1 MQVSLETT
9 SSLERRLT
17 VGVPADVVDGEV
29 NRRLEDAAK
38 NVRINGFRQGKV
50 PMSVVRQ
57 RYGQGIRQEVL
68 GDVINRSLDD
78 AFRKE
83 NLRPAGRPQIEPK
96 QLNAGKDVEY
106 VAVFEVYPAVELKEL
121 NDQAVT
127 RFSAEISDAD
137 VEEMIEVLRKS
148 QAKWEPAARPAA
160 QGDRVN
166 IDFVGTQDGV
176 AFDGGSAQGHNL
188 QLGSNTMIPGF
199 EDAIVGM
206 SAGDTKNCPLTFPA
220 DYHVEALKG
229 ADVNFAITLN
239 TVSEEQLPEVDE
251 VFFTAFGITE
261 GGIERFRAD
270 VKNNMENEKNK
281 ASKNRLKAD
290 VFSVLLNVN
299 PVEVPKSLVNEEI
312 DALRNQALQQ
322 YGQLDTSKFD
332 VRALMPDDL
341 FREQALRRSSLGLL
355 IAEIIT
361 KHNIQ
366 PDSER
371 VRSLVENFAA
381 SYEDPKGVVEYYYG
395 TPDLLASVQSAALE
409 EQVVELLIADM
420 QITDTVVPYQELIR
434 PASGQ

>member
-29 NRRLEDAAK
+29 NRRLEDAARGA
-38 NVRINGFRQGKV
+38 RINGFRKGKV

-57 RYGQGIRQEVL
+57 RFGQGIRQEVL

-96 QLNAGKDVEY
+96 QLSAGKDVEF
-106 VAVFEVYPAVELKEL
+106 VAVFEVYPTIELQEL
-121 NDQAVT
+121 SGQAVT
-127 RFSAEISDAD
+127 RFSAEISETD
-137 VEEMIEVLRKS
+137 VDEMIETLRKS
-148 QAKWEPAARPAA
+148 QAKWEPVTRPAA
-160 QGDRVN
+160 LGDRVN
-166 IDFVGTQDGV
+166 IDFLGTQDGV
-176 AFDGGSAQGHNL
+176 AFDGGSAQGHTL
-188 QLGSNTMIPGF
+188 QLGSNSMIPGF

-206 SAGDTKNCPLTFPA
+206 EVGSVKDCPLTFPA
-220 DYHVEALKG
+220 DYHVESLKG
-229 ADVNFAITLN
+229 ANVNFKITLN
-239 TVSEEQLPEVDE
+239 SVSAEQLPTVDDT
-251 VFFTAFGITE
+251 FFAVFGISE
-261 GGIERFRAD
+261 GGLERFRTD

-290 VFSVLLNVN
+290 VFTALLAVN

-341 FREQALRRSSLGLL
+341 FREQAQRRTSLGML
-355 IAEIIT
+355 ISEIIA
-361 KHNIQ
+361 KHSIK
-366 PDSER
+366 PDGIR
-371 VRSLVENFAA
+371 VRSLVESFAS
-381 SYEDPKGVVEYYYG
+381 SYEDPQGVIEYYYS
-395 TPDLLASVQSAALE
+395 TPNLLASVESAAIE
-409 EQVVELLIADM
+409 DQVVDLLLASM
-420 QITDTVVPYQELIR
+420 QVADTVVPYQELIR
-434 PASGQ
+434 PAGQ